1 MPEQVAT
8 ANRLADGMVV
18 YLTEADAWAEKIDD
32 ARVLR
37 TDEDAAEGQQACDS
51 SMADNAVVEALLIEV
66 TTKDGKP
73 WPVEYR
79 EVIRATGPS
88 NRTDLGKQAE

>member
-8 ANRLADGMVV
+8 ANRLADGAVV
-18 YLTEADAWAEKIDD
+18 YLAQRDSWIEKIAD

-37 TDEDAAEGQQACDS
+37 TDAEASEGQQACENA
-51 SMADNAVVEALLIEV
+51 MATNQVVEALLIEV
-66 TTKDGKP
+66 LTKDGKP

-79 EVIRATGPS
+79 EVIRASGPS